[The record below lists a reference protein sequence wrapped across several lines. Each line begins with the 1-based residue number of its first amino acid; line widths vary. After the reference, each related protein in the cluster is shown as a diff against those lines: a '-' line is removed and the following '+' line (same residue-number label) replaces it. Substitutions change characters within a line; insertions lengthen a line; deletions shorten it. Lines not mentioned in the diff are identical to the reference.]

1 MSNGYLRV
9 RMPDRI
15 RLVFVVTHLF
25 IFKIL
30 RCLIGELCLM
40 GHLEILSN
48 TTFTKRVY
56 RKPVLYGNPAIC
68 MLVLVDVGGDGSI
81 SVLISI
87 Q

>member
-15 RLVFVVTHLF
+15 RLVFVDTHLF
-25 IFKIL
+25 IM
-30 RCLIGELCLM
+30 IGELCLM